1 MTDNVLLA
9 ELIAKQRQDAFESGL
24 RNSRLL
30 ELVLQDAPRRGLRTR
45 VASLLMRL
53 ALHIDA
59 SASARAAAAQQ

>member
-30 ELVLQDAPRRGLRTR
+30 ELVRQDAPRRGLRTR